1 MRRISAYSI
10 SAVFILLTLYTRAQ
24 DTISFPLKIKV
35 GADLVG
41 PVIYLSE
48 KNTMSLEGFVSV
60 DRDTSKAYV
69 MEAGYLSFRYNQ
81 YNYSYK
87 SSGGFIKLGVDFNL
101 LSPFVGQGR
110 YYAGLGLRYGLG
122 IFRAEVPYLEHENYW
137 GTATG
142 TVPASVHM
150 AHFIEVSPGARAELF
165 NNLYIGWAVRLR
177 LLVHSGAGKD
187 VKAIYIPG
195 FGNGSKSFSP
205 GINYF
210 LIWSIP
216 YKHLEIK

>member
-10 SAVFILLTLYTRAQ
+10 SIVFLLLTLYARAQ
-24 DTISFPLKIKV
+24 DTVSFPLKIKI

-41 PVIYLSE
+41 PVSYFSD
-48 KNTMSLEGFVSV
+48 KNTMSLEGFLSI
-60 DRDTSKAYV
+60 DIDTSKSYV
-69 MEAGYLSFRYNQ
+69 LEAGYLNFKYEQ
-81 YNYSYK
+81 YNYSYN
-87 SSGGFIKLGVDFNL
+87 SRGGFIKLGIDFNL
-101 LSPFVGQGR
+101 LSPFVGQGK

-122 IFRAEVPYLEHENYW
+122 VFRAEVPGFEHENYW

-142 TVPASVHM
+142 SIPASTHM
-150 AHFIEVSPGARAELF
+150 AHFLEVSPGIRAELF
-165 NNLYIGWAVRLR
+165 RNLDIGWAVRLR
-177 LLVHSGAGKD
+177 LLVYSGTGKD

-216 YKHLEIK
+216 YKYLEIK

>member
-1 MRRISAYSI
+1 MRRISAYST
-10 SAVFILLTLYTRAQ
+10 SVLFFLLTLSARAQ
-24 DTISFPLKIKV
+24 DTVSFPLKIKM

-41 PVIYLSE
+41 PVIYFSD
-48 KNTMSLEGFVSV
+48 KNTLSLEGFLSI
-60 DRDTSKAYV
+60 DRDTSKSYV
-69 MEAGYLSFRYNQ
+69 LEAGYLNFKYDQ
-81 YNYSYK
+81 YNYSYR
-87 SSGGFIKLGVDFNL
+87 SSGGFIKLGIDFNL
-101 LSPFVGQGR
+101 LSPFVGQGK

-122 IFRAEVPYLEHENYW
+122 VFRAEVTGFEHENYW

-142 TVPASVHM
+142 SVAPSTHM
-150 AHFIEVSPGARAELF
+150 AHFVEVSPGIRAELF
-165 NNLYIGWAVRLR
+165 RNLDIGWAVRLR
-177 LLVHSGAGKD
+177 LLVYSGTGKD

-210 LIWSIP
+210 LIWNIP